1 MIARLVPADGG
12 GMEARMS
19 HAFNVAPHHLYDGPD
34 FDEFCISEKSYLS
47 ARRDRSAC
55 IKCPLSRLCQA
66 GFEHQ
71 VSLVVQGKD
80 ASLTKD
86 CQLTENELTA
96 ERLLNGL
103 TDEQI
108 KFVKTHVPGIAKE
121 CDHV

>member
-1 MIARLVPADGG
+1 MAIAYGDSL
-12 GMEARMS
+12 EARMS
-19 HAFNVAPHHLYDGPD
+19 HAFNVDPRHPYDGPD
-34 FDEFCISEKSYLS
+34 FDEFCISEGSYLS
-47 ARRDRSAC
+47 ARRDRNAC
-55 IKCPLSRLCQA
+55 AKCALSPLCQA

-80 ASLTKD
+80 PSLTKN

-108 KFVKTHVPGIAKE
+108 KFVKVHVPGIAKE
-121 CDHV
+121 CDNV

>member
-1 MIARLVPADGG
+1 MIVSFVSVDSG

-19 HAFNVAPHHLYDGPD
+19 HAFNVDPHHLYDGPD

-55 IKCPLSRLCQA
+55 TTCALSRLCQA

-80 ASLTKD
+80 PSLTKD

-108 KFVKTHVPGIAKE
+108 EFVKTHVPGIAKE